1 MNTSE
6 DQDVCQ
12 LLISRE
18 TFFCEAFQH
27 QTSKTVIIVLSVIT
41 SLTDIGLLY
50 GAIWYERF
58 GSDNYRTLINRLFSS
73 LCWSGIVALLIGW
86 TDVGRHIIGPFPDV
100 PCYFQIVMKDSI
112 KTAILLF
119 FDAIALSRYIFIYW
133 MKNPTALN
141 DDFWNLFVNL
151 WIILGSILINITFAM
166 MPGPRTLAFHICAG
180 SDPSQVP
187 TLITISNWVLLVVVI
202 HQLTKVG
209 QFWRCKL
216 VMNVSSNLLQKFQE
230 CYLKVYCRIF
240 VDTKLLQRIFSGDK
254 MFSLGIISCL
264 MRLFFKDLMLPKKKE
279 GFILLVSLI
288 IQTVVNG
295 RIFVT
300 KRMKEIKSCIKCFK
314 DTASAAESPNW
325 SLNVDKDALI
335 TATAIFWGFV
345 FIVAF
350 FGLNYKINNFSSAD
364 INLDPNY
371 LYIYTLQLLSFQL
384 FGLFMLTIMYIRN
397 TKMYTTLYN
406 AFRDQY

>member
-1 MNTSE
+1 M
-6 DQDVCQ
+6 
-12 LLISRE
+12 
-18 TFFCEAFQH
+18 
-27 QTSKTVIIVLSVIT
+27 
-41 SLTDIGLLY
+41 
-50 GAIWYERF
+50 
-58 GSDNYRTLINRLFSS
+58 
-73 LCWSGIVALLIGW
+73 
-86 TDVGRHIIGPFPDV
+86 
-100 PCYFQIVMKDSI
+100 
-112 KTAILLF
+112 
-119 FDAIALSRYIFIYW
+119 
-133 MKNPTALN
+133 
-141 DDFWNLFVNL
+141 
-151 WIILGSILINITFAM
+151 
-166 MPGPRTLAFHICAG
+166 
-180 SDPSQVP
+180 
-187 TLITISNWVLLVVVI
+187 
-202 HQLTKVG
+202 
-209 QFWRCKL
+209 
-216 VMNVSSNLLQKFQE
+216 
-230 CYLKVYCRIF
+230 
-240 VDTKLLQRIFSGDK
+240 DTKLLQRIFSGDK